1 MKLIEPCCA
10 ERHVRE
16 LRDALKDGGS
26 REIEGYGDLSLS
38 ELLPAILTRYY
49 ETEVLIAAPSVPD
62 QAAETIATWMRR
74 SIARMDGK
82 GRLNYIAHLTI
93 VADLSE
99 EQSPMASEWLK
110 ENPFPGRLELVDGA
124 QADTAILLPDFAIT
138 GPVNMRYGHHF
149 TATATTVR
157 EQVEGLWKR
166 YSAPA
171 EAKPSSSDGGAD
183 GETGKPEE
191 PAAEADEAVPADDVA
206 TEGANGAEEGTQK
219 PAAEPDGTAKD
230 AGVETPRKEKKRV
243 PFRR

>member
-1 MKLIEPCCA
+1 MKLIQPCCA
-10 ERHVRE
+10 ERHVSE

-82 GRLNYIAHLTI
+82 GRLDYIARLTI
-93 VADLSE
+93 VADLSPE
-99 EQSPMASEWLK
+99 LSPMVSGWLR
-110 ENPFPGRLELVDGA
+110 ENPFPGRLTLIDSA

-149 TATATTVR
+149 TATATTVS
-157 EQVEGLWKR
+157 EQVEGLWRKFT
-166 YSAPA
+166 ALT
-171 EAKPSSSDGGAD
+171 EEKPPSSDGGAD
-183 GETGKPEE
+183 GETVKPEE
-191 PAAEADEAVPADDVA
+191 PDAETDEAVPADDAA
-206 TEGANGAEEGTQK
+206 TEAPK
-219 PAAEPDGTAKD
+219 
-230 AGVETPRKEKKRV
+230 KEKKRV

>member
-62 QAAETIATWMRR
+62 QAAETIAAWMRR

-99 EQSPMASEWLK
+99 GQSPMASEWLK
-110 ENPFPGRLELVDGA
+110 ENPFPGRLKLVDGA

-171 EAKPSSSDGGAD
+171 EAKPDGK
-183 GETGKPEE
+183 T
-191 PAAEADEAVPADDVA
+191 DDAA
-206 TEGANGAEEGTQK
+206 TEGANGADEGTQK

>member
-82 GRLNYIAHLTI
+82 GRLNYIARLTV
-93 VADLSE
+93 VAGLSPE
-99 EQSPMASEWLK
+99 LSPMASGWLR
-110 ENPFPGRLELVDGA
+110 ENPFPGRLTLIDSA
-124 QADTAILLPDFAIT
+124 QEDTALLLPDFAIT
-138 GPVNMRYGHHF
+138 GPVNMRYGRRF

-157 EQVEGLWKR
+157 EQVKGLWAR
-166 YSAPA
+166 FSAPA
-171 EAKPSSSDGGAD
+171 A
-183 GETGKPEE
+183 
-191 PAAEADEAVPADDVA
+191 PAAR
-206 TEGANGAEEGTQK
+206 TEEGTEGPARRQR
-219 PAAEPDGTAKD
+219 PAA
-230 AGVETPRKEKKRV
+230 RKPMRADPAE
-243 PFRR
+243 

>member
-1 MKLIEPCCA
+1 MKLIQPCCA
-10 ERHVRE
+10 ELHVRE

-74 SIARMDGK
+74 SIARMDGR
-82 GRLNYIAHLTI
+82 GRLNYIARLTI
-93 VADLSE
+93 VAGLSPE
-99 EQSPMASEWLK
+99 LSPTVSGWLR
-110 ENPFPGRLELVDGA
+110 ENPFPGRLTLIDSA
-124 QADTAILLPDFAIT
+124 QEDTALLLPDFAIT

-149 TATATTVR
+149 TATATTVG

-171 EAKPSSSDGGAD
+171 EAKPDG
-183 GETGKPEE
+183 K
-191 PAAEADEAVPADDVA
+191 ADDAA
-206 TEGANGAEEGTQK
+206 TEGADVTEEGVQE
-219 PAAEPDGTAKD
+219 PAAGPDGTARD
-230 AGVETPRKEKKRV
+230 AGAETPRKEKRRV
-243 PFRR
+243 PLRR

>member
-99 EQSPMASEWLK
+99 GQSPMASEWLK
-110 ENPFPGRLELVDGA
+110 ENPFHGRLELVDGA

-157 EQVEGLWKR
+157 EQVEGRWKR

-171 EAKPSSSDGGAD
+171 EAKP
-183 GETGKPEE
+183 
-191 PAAEADEAVPADDVA
+191 AAETDEAVPADDVA

>member
-10 ERHVRE
+10 ELHVRE

-99 EQSPMASEWLK
+99 GQSPMASEWLK
-110 ENPFPGRLELVDGA
+110 ENPFPGRLKLVDGA

-157 EQVEGLWKR
+157 EQVEELWKR
-166 YSAPA
+166 YSELA
-171 EAKPSSSDGGAD
+171 EAKPA
-183 GETGKPEE
+183 GKT
-191 PAAEADEAVPADDVA
+191 DDAA
-206 TEGANGAEEGTQK
+206 TEGANGADEGTQE

-230 AGVETPRKEKKRV
+230 AGEETPRKEKKRV

>member
-10 ERHVRE
+10 ERNVRE

-74 SIARMDGK
+74 SIARMDGM
-82 GRLNYIAHLTI
+82 GRLNYIARLTI

-110 ENPFPGRLELVDGA
+110 ENPFPGRLELVDSA
-124 QADTAILLPDFAIT
+124 QEDTALLLPDFAVT

-166 YSAPA
+166 YSALT
-171 EAKPSSSDGGAD
+171 EAKPAGKADDAAGEGAV
-183 GETGKPEE
+183 ETE
-191 PAAEADEAVPADDVA
+191 EAVPADDAA
-206 TEGANGAEEGTQK
+206 TEA
-219 PAAEPDGTAKD
+219 
-230 AGVETPRKEKKRV
+230 PRKEKKRV
-243 PFRR
+243 PLRR

>member
-1 MKLIEPCCA
+1 MIEPCCA
-10 ERHVRE
+10 ERNVRE
-16 LRDALKDGGS
+16 LRDALKGGGS

-49 ETEVLIAAPSVPD
+49 EAEVLIAAPSVPD

-82 GRLNYIAHLTI
+82 GRLDYIARLTV
-93 VADLSE
+93 VADLSPGL
-99 EQSPMASEWLK
+99 SPMVSGWLR
-110 ENPFPGRLELVDGA
+110 ENPFPGRLTLIDSA
-124 QADTAILLPDFAIT
+124 QEDTAILLPDFAIT

-149 TATATTVR
+149 TATATTVG

-166 YSAPA
+166 YSALT
-171 EAKPSSSDGGAD
+171 EAKPA
-183 GETGKPEE
+183 GKT
-191 PAAEADEAVPADDVA
+191 DDAA
-206 TEGANGAEEGTQK
+206 TEGADGAEEGTQK

-243 PFRR
+243 PLIR